1 MTMEWTLAIL
11 LGVAVLLILL
21 SFFRKERNSK
31 YEQQIEN
38 MSISFMQEIYQLKK
52 QIRTLE
58 LDAEIVAQHTPLA
71 TRSETQVQIMRDVLD
86 LHKRGY
92 STEGIASE
100 TGLNAMEV
108 DQVLAPFLD
117 RPEEGKRVY
126 THG

>member
-1 MTMEWTLAIL
+1 MMMEWTLAIL

-71 TRSETQVQIMRDVLD
+71 TRSETQIQIMRDVLD

-92 STEGIASE
+92 ATDGIAAE
-100 TGLNAMEV
+100 TGLNSMEV

-117 RPEEGKRVY
+117 RPEEGKKVY

>member
-71 TRSETQVQIMRDVLD
+71 TRSETQIQIMRDVLD

-92 STEGIASE
+92 ATDGIAAE
-100 TGLNAMEV
+100 
-108 DQVLAPFLD
+108 
-117 RPEEGKRVY
+117 
-126 THG
+126 

>member
-1 MTMEWTLAIL
+1 
-11 LGVAVLLILL
+11 
-21 SFFRKERNSK
+21 
-31 YEQQIEN
+31 
-38 MSISFMQEIYQLKK
+38 
-52 QIRTLE
+52 
-58 LDAEIVAQHTPLA
+58 
-71 TRSETQVQIMRDVLD
+71 MRDVLD

>member
-1 MTMEWTLAIL
+1 MEWTLAIL

-92 STEGIASE
+92 SNEGIASE
-100 TGLNAMEV
+100 TGLNTMEV

>member
-92 STEGIASE
+92 SNEGIASE
-100 TGLNAMEV
+100 TGLNTMEV

>member
-1 MTMEWTLAIL
+1 MEWTLGIL
-11 LGVAVLLILL
+11 LGLAIILTIL
-21 SFFRKERNSK
+21 SFFRKEKNSR

-92 STEGIASE
+92 SSEGIAAE
-100 TGLNAMEV
+100 TGLTAMEV
-108 DQVLAPFLD
+108 DHVLTPFLD
-117 RPEEGKRVY
+117 RPDEGQKVVY
-126 THG
+126 HG